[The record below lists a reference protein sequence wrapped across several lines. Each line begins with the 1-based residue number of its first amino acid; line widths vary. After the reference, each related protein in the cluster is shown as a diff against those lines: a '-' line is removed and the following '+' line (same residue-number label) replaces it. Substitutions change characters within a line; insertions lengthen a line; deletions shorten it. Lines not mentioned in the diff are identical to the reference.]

1 MDIFIDTSVI
11 IPFLIESPA
20 TMEVRGFFENFHGSF
35 HTCSMVYQET
45 LFIGMR
51 LIAVERLKIRSY
63 IDLKEYI
70 IKNGHSFADDF
81 YEKVSLLFGNM
92 TIHRDSADT
101 DHIMQLMVD
110 YGLFPADAVIAA
122 TSIEQ
127 KITLF
132 ASRDKDY
139 SRICYLK
146 LFPFNENFR

>member
-1 MDIFIDTSVI
+1 MDIFIDTSII

-20 TMEVRGFFENFHGSF
+20 TREVRGFFENFHGSF

-81 YEKVSLLFGNM
+81 YERVSLLFGNM
-92 TIHRDSADT
+92 TIHRDS
-101 DHIMQLMVD
+101 LPV
-110 YGLFPADAVIAA
+110 L
-122 TSIEQ
+122 
-127 KITLF
+127 
-132 ASRDKDY
+132 
-139 SRICYLK
+139 
-146 LFPFNENFR
+146 